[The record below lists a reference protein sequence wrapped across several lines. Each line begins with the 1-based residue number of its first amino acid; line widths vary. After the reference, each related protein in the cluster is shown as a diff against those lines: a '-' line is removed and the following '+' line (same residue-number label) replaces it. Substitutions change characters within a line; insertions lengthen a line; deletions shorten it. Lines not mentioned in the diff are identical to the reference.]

1 MKIRFAS
8 AFALGLCVL
17 GGARTA
23 AADPLDPALERLVSA
38 QTAGCRTKGGMY
50 VPGTVS
56 ADGMAATCLP
66 DNGAFARLVNQWGF
80 ALAPTAMHSARTT
93 GYGGFDLS
101 LEANYTTIS
110 GSKDYWKYGTQGEV
124 DPNTGQPG
132 IINNSP
138 PSLLQ
143 NYSLKFR
150 KGFGFGL
157 EVTGIVG
164 FVPQSSIISGGADV
178 RMSLLEGL
186 RTGIGGMLPDV
197 AVGAGVRTI
206 TGTSEFQLT
215 TMGLDGQISKPFAI
229 GGQSVLTPWLG
240 YQYLFIWGD
249 SGLIDLTPATDAIQ
263 ACNYSGSAVPGNPD
277 PGKVTSS
284 GQSIY
289 DGGPVCR
296 GGQAYDFNN
305 NSVFEPVRLR
315 RHRLLVG
322 TNYRYEMVM
331 VGAQL
336 IMDLVPP
343 ANAQYTQSGKDF
355 LAGEDKQ
362 YSFVLELGAVF

>member
-1 MKIRFAS
+1 MKICCQR
-8 AFALGLCVL
+8 AFALGLFVL

-23 AADPLDPALERLVSA
+23 WADPLDPALERLVTA
-38 QTAGCRTKGGMY
+38 KTAGCRTSGGAY
-50 VPGTVS
+50 VPGAVS

-93 GYGGFDLS
+93 GYGGFDVS
-101 LEANYTTIS
+101 IEGNYTTIS
-110 GSKDYWKYGTQGEV
+110 GNKDYWKSGTQGEI
-124 DPNTGQPG
+124 DPNTGQPS

-138 PSLLQ
+138 PSMLQ
-143 NYSLKFR
+143 NYSLKLR

-157 EVTGIVG
+157 ELTGIVG
-164 FVPQSSIISGGADV
+164 FVPQSSIVSGGADV
-178 RMSLLEGL
+178 RMSLLEGF
-186 RTGIGGMLPDV
+186 RTGIGGVLPDV

-206 TGTSEFQLT
+206 TGTSELQLT
-215 TMGLDGQISKPFAI
+215 TMGLDGQISKPFTIAS
-229 GGQSVLTPWLG
+229 QSVLTPWLG

-284 GQSIY
+284 GQNIY

-315 RHRLLVG
+315 RHRLLAG
-322 TNYRYEMVM
+322 LNYRYEMVM

-343 ANAQYTQSGKDF
+343 EKAQYKQSAKDY
-355 LAGEDKQ
+355 LQGEDKQ
-362 YSFVLELGAVF
+362 VSFVLELGAVF